1 MRTAMVS
8 GTFDPV
14 TLGHVDLAERASRLF
29 DQVIMTMMINPNK
42 HDRFPVEQ
50 RLAFLRDA
58 VAHLPNVRVDFW
70 DGMLYEYVLAHGICA
85 NVRGI
90 RSEKD
95 AAYELDMAE
104 YNLAHA
110 PSCETLL
117 LPAKKGL
124 EQLSST
130 EVMRRSRAGEDISAL
145 VTPMVAQALQTDKKG
160 EVSYGRDSH

>member
-1 MRTAMVS
+1 MRKAVVS

-14 TLGHVDLAERASRLF
+14 TLGHVDLAQRASRLF
-29 DQVIMTMMINPNK
+29 DQVWMTIMVNPDK
-42 HDRFPVEQ
+42 QDRFSVEQ

-58 VAHLPNVRVDFW
+58 VAHLPNVYVDYW
-70 DGMLYEYVLAHGICA
+70 DGMLYEYVQAHGICA

-95 AAYELDMAE
+95 TVYELDMAE

-110 PSCETLL
+110 PDCETLL

-145 VTPMVAQALQTDKKG
+145 VTPMVASALQQAEK
-160 EVSYGRDSH
+160 ER

>member
-1 MRTAMVS
+1 M
-8 GTFDPV
+8 
-14 TLGHVDLAERASRLF
+14 
-29 DQVIMTMMINPNK
+29 
-42 HDRFPVEQ
+42 
-50 RLAFLRDA
+50 
-58 VAHLPNVRVDFW
+58 DFW